1 MTQTINI
8 GEMIQKVLEDKKLS
22 AAWLAKRLNNCR
34 TNGHKIIHAKKFND
48 VLFLMQVSVVT
59 NHNFLQ
65 DLAEIIEKEMSRISV
80 QNE

>member
-8 GEMIQKVLEDKKLS
+8 GEMIQQVLDEKSLT

-34 TNGHKIIHAKKFND
+34 TNGHKIIHEKKFND
-48 VLFLMQVSVVT
+48 ILFLIDVSIIT

-65 DLAEIIEKEMSRISV
+65 DLADITEKEMSRDSV

>member
-1 MTQTINI
+1 
-8 GEMIQKVLEDKKLS
+8 MIQKVLDEKSLT

-34 TNGHKIIHAKKFND
+34 TNGHKIIHEKKFND
-48 VLFLMQVSVVT
+48 ILFLIDVSTIT

-65 DLAEIIEKEMSRISV
+65 DLADITKKEMSRDSV

>member
-1 MTQTINI
+1 
-8 GEMIQKVLEDKKLS
+8 MIQKVLEDKNLS

-34 TNGHKIIHAKKFND
+34 TNGHNIIHEKKYND
-48 VLFLMQVSVVT
+48 IIFLIDVSIIT

-65 DLAEIIEKEMSRISV
+65 DLADITEKEVSRDSV